1 MFVGQIPI
9 FPTFSDIAPKSCCL
23 SRATTAG
30 TPSGAGI
37 RLTSTAG
44 GKAKRQLHGR
54 HNGVGGSRGGQTMH
68 KWRFNQQR

>member
-1 MFVGQIPI
+1 LL
-9 FPTFSDIAPKSCCL
+9 PKLHPFLGFRSRQ

-44 GKAKRQLHGR
+44 GKAKRQLHGC
-54 HNGVGGSRGGQTMH
+54 HNGVGGSRGGQNMH
-68 KWRFNQQR
+68 KWRFNQQK